1 MILAENNLGNSH
13 HGFISLFNQMLFTVG
28 KHVEKKQTQKRKQF
42 FHPQRFG
49 DW

>member
-28 KHVEKKQTQKRKQF
+28 KHVEKKTDTETQTIFSSPEVR
-42 FHPQRFG
+42 
-49 DW
+49 